1 MQIDTNTKI
10 LDYDS
15 PTKTFTVDASE
26 LGIAAGDI
34 PMIITVES
42 ARTGNHED
50 FNLEYISELGTL
62 EYIPA
67 CEELA
72 QTGISMMVF
81 NNQEKNNGNFFV
93 ANYTLFCGT
102 KLGEKMRDLLQII
115 KSDLPWYGVAVL
127 FGAAWWMFY
136 VSPADEAKY
145 EILECMG
152 NDRAR
157 ASYDACVEKL
167 RD

>member
-15 PTKTFTVDASE
+15 PTKTFTVDASK

-81 NNQEKNNGNFFV
+81 NN
-93 ANYTLFCGT
+93 
-102 KLGEKMRDLLQII
+102 
-115 KSDLPWYGVAVL
+115 
-127 FGAAWWMFY
+127 
-136 VSPADEAKY
+136 
-145 EILECMG
+145 
-152 NDRAR
+152 
-157 ASYDACVEKL
+157 
-167 RD
+167 